1 MYYRC
6 RPEKLVGGVEPSDR
20 RQSESSGPLGGRDA
34 QPVCCGAHVTNTAG
48 TTWLHRLRER
58 GVIRV
63 AASYAVIA
71 WLLLQIADVTF
82 EPLGVPKWVMVSL
95 IVTAVLGFP
104 VAVALAWF
112 YEAGDRGIQRDTAG
126 EGVVRPVTHGLRRY
140 ADLLIIGVLLVAVSV
155 LLVRQSDLG
164 GSGTANPA
172 IAVLPFQNLSTSKD
186 SEILAL
192 GIAESVL
199 YQLANL
205 AELDVISRTSSFAF
219 RDRGKDAQEI
229 GRELGARYL
238 LEGSVQSD
246 RSRMRVTT
254 QLIDTE
260 TGADVWAMRFDR
272 QPGDIFEVQDEIA
285 LQVTQA
291 LELSVD
297 PAAMERMTGQGTSN
311 LGAYLAFLQGRA
323 LLANVRVVDMTEA
336 IEHFERS
343 VKLDPGFAGAYVS
356 LAEAELSLAEYEVT
370 DDRQERFKRALL
382 RGREL
387 VEKALALDP
396 NNGAAY
402 LQRAQFAAY
411 ENLAAAEKDY
421 RRGLELSP
429 NSAKGYAGLAAVVY
443 ATPSRRDE
451 VLELLDRARKLDP
464 LEPGHDV
471 IKAQF
476 LWLERADL
484 QGANALLV
492 DVLKR
497 NPRYKPALGGLGGLR
512 PLMKQAANAIRY
524 SEQALALDPSAEWTR
539 RALIRVYLDLGD
551 LSAARQLLGDEGSER
566 SLRQLALLMHEGDW
580 RQAGDLAYESL
591 AREGISG
598 ISGTDMVVIV
608 SAIRMHARATDEFE
622 RARAALEEAS
632 GVSWDSAGR
641 ATLPQEGSPVRAAAI
656 GLADVLLAS
665 GQERQGRQLLDTI
678 LARMRHEVGELGR
691 PEFWYYPYHPTALA
705 LSGQHDAALAMIER
719 SIASGSGLLY
729 WRYYFES
736 EPAYGPLRQDARFQA
751 TLRTVHA
758 YVEAQRDELD
768 RMRAEGL
775 VPDRSTGK

>member
-1 MYYRC
+1 MTT
-6 RPEKLVGGVEPSDR
+6 PAT
-20 RQSESSGPLGGRDA
+20 SGLLR
-34 QPVCCGAHVTNTAG
+34 
-48 TTWLHRLRER
+48 RLRDR

-63 AASYAVIA
+63 AVSYAVIA
-71 WLLLQIADVTF
+71 WLVLQIADVTF
-82 EPLGVPKWVMVSL
+82 EPLGVPRWVMVSL

-104 VAVALAWF
+104 VAVTLAWF
-112 YEAGDRGIQRDTAG
+112 YEVGDRGLVRDTAG
-126 EGVVRPVTHGLRRY
+126 EGAARPAVHGLRRY
-140 ADLLIIGVLLVAVSV
+140 ADFAVIGVLLVAVAV

-164 GSGTANPA
+164 QSGAGGPA

-186 SEILAL
+186 GEILAL

-205 AELDVISRTSSFAF
+205 AELTVISRRSSFAVTH
-219 RDRGKDAQEI
+219 RREDAQEI

-238 LEGSVQSD
+238 LDGSVQSD
-246 RSRMRVTT
+246 RSRMRVMT
-254 QLIDTE
+254 QLIDTQS
-260 TGADVWAMRFDR
+260 GADVWSLRFDR
-272 QPGDIFEVQDEIA
+272 PLGDIFAVQDEIA

-323 LLANVRVVDMTEA
+323 LLANARVVDMTEA

-343 VKLDPGFAGAYVS
+343 VKLDPTFAGAYVS
-356 LAEAELSLAEYEVT
+356 LAEAEVFLGEYEAT
-370 DDRQERFKRALL
+370 DDRQERFNRALL
-382 RGREL
+382 RGQEL
-387 VEKALALDP
+387 VEKALALDS

-411 ENLAAAEKDY
+411 DNLAAAEADY
-421 RRGLELSP
+421 RHGLELSP
-429 NSAKGYAGLAAVVY
+429 NSAEGYAGLAAVVY

-476 LWLERADL
+476 LWLERADT

-497 NPRYKPALGGLGGLR
+497 KPQYTPALETLGGLR
-512 PLMKQAANAIRY
+512 EMMKQAANSIRY
-524 SEQALALDPSAEWTR
+524 SEQALALDPSREWTR
-539 RALIRVYLDLGD
+539 RALIRGYVDLGD
-551 LSAARQLLGDEGSER
+551 LSAAKQLLEDDGSER
-566 SLRQLALLMHEGDW
+566 SPRQLRLLMHEGDW
-580 RQAGDLAYESL
+580 RQAGELAYESL
-591 AREGISG
+591 ARDGISG
-598 ISGTDMVVIV
+598 ISGTDMMMIV
-608 SAIRMHARATDEFE
+608 NAIRMHARATDAFE
-622 RARAALEEAS
+622 RARAALEEVS
-632 GVSWDSAGR
+632 GVSWDSAGH

-678 LARMRHEVGELGR
+678 LAQMRHEVGELGR
-691 PEFWYYPYHPTALA
+691 PEFWYQLYHPAALA
-705 LSGQHDAALAMIER
+705 LSGQNDAALAMIER
-719 SIASGSGLLY
+719 SIASGSRLVD
-729 WRYYFES
+729 WWYYFDS
-736 EPAYGPLRQDARFQA
+736 DPAYGPLRQDARFQA
-751 TLRTVHA
+751 ALNTVHA
-758 YVEAQRDELD
+758 YVATQRGELD

-775 VPDRSTGK
+775 VPDRR

>member
-1 MYYRC
+1 LAASSHPTAGY
-6 RPEKLVGGVEPSDR
+6 PNL
-20 RQSESSGPLGGRDA
+20 SGPLGGRDA

-172 IAVLPFQNLSTSKD
+172 IAVLPFRNLSTSKD

-219 RDRGKDAQEI
+219 RDRGKDAQQI
-229 GRELGARYL
+229 GRQLGARYL

-254 QLIDTE
+254 QLIDTQ

-285 LQVTQA
+285 RQVTQA

-311 LGAYLAFLQGRA
+311 LGAYLAFLQGRN
-323 LLANVRVVDMTEA
+323 LLANARVVDMKEA
-336 IEHFERS
+336 VEHFERS
-343 VKLDPGFAGAYVS
+343 VKLDPGFAAAYVS
-356 LAEAELSLAEYEVT
+356 LAEAEVFLGEYEVA
-370 DDRQERFKRALL
+370 DERLERFKRALL
-382 RGREL
+382 RGQEL
-387 VEKALALDP
+387 IEKALALDP

-402 LQRAQFAAY
+402 LQRAHLAAY
-411 ENLAAAEKDY
+411 ENLAAAEADY
-421 RRGLELSP
+421 RHGLELSP
-429 NSAKGYAGLAAVVY
+429 SSAKGYAGLAAVVY

-497 NPRYKPALGGLGGLR
+497 NPRYTPALAGLGGLR
-512 PLMKQAANAIRY
+512 PLMKQAANGIRY
-524 SEQALALDPSAEWTR
+524 SEQALALDPSLEWTR

-551 LSAARQLLGDEGSER
+551 LPAARQLLDDEGSEG

-580 RQAGDLAYESL
+580 QQAGELAYESL
-591 AREGISG
+591 ARDSISG
-598 ISGTDMVVIV
+598 ISGTDMVMIV

-641 ATLPQEGSPVRAAAI
+641 VTLPQEGSPVRAAAI

-665 GQERQGRQLLDTI
+665 GQERQGRQLLATI
-678 LARMRHEVGELGR
+678 LARMRLEVGEQGR
-691 PEFWYYPYHPTALA
+691 PEFWYRTYHPTALA
-705 LSGQHDAALAMIER
+705 LSGQNDAALAMIER
-719 SIASGSGLLY
+719 SIASGSGLLH
-729 WRYYFES
+729 WRYCFES
-736 EPAYGPLRQDARFQA
+736 DPAYGPLRQHPRFQA

-758 YVEAQRDELD
+758 YVEAQRRELD

-775 VPDRSTGK
+775 VPDRGAGHSPAS

>member
-1 MYYRC
+1 MARLSAAC
-6 RPEKLVGGVEPSDR
+6 ASWRGLFKLSRPMTTPAT
-20 RQSESSGPLGGRDA
+20 SGLLR
-34 QPVCCGAHVTNTAG
+34 
-48 TTWLHRLRER
+48 RLRER

-63 AASYAVIA
+63 AVSYAVIA
-71 WLLLQIADVTF
+71 WLALQIADVTF
-82 EPLGVPKWVMVSL
+82 EPLGVPRWVMVSL

-104 VAVALAWF
+104 VAVTLAWF
-112 YEAGDRGIQRDTAG
+112 YEVGDRGLVRDTAG
-126 EGVVRPVTHGLRRY
+126 EGAARPGVHGVRRY
-140 ADLLIIGVLLVAVSV
+140 ADLAVIGVLLVTVAV

-164 GSGTANPA
+164 QSGAGGPA
-172 IAVLPFQNLSTSKD
+172 IAVLPFHNLSTSKD

-272 QPGDIFEVQDEIA
+272 QPGDIFAVQDEIA

-336 IEHFERS
+336 IGHFERS
-343 VKLDPGFAGAYVS
+343 VKLDPTFAAAYVS
-356 LAEAELSLAEYEVT
+356 LAEAEVFLGEYEAT
-370 DDRQERFKRALL
+370 DDRRERFKRALL

-387 VEKALALDP
+387 VEKALSLEPLSGD
-396 NNGAAY
+396 AY
-402 LQRAQFAAY
+402 LQRAHMATF
-411 ENLAAAEKDY
+411 ENLSDAEKDY

-443 ATPSRRDE
+443 ETPSRRDE
-451 VLELLDRARKLDP
+451 ALELIDRARKLDP

-471 IKAQF
+471 FKALI

-492 DVLKR
+492 DALKR
-497 NPRYKPALGGLGGLR
+497 KPGYAPTLAWLGGLR
-512 PLMKQAANAIRY
+512 PLMKQAASMI
-524 SEQALALDPSAEWTR
+524 LPS
-539 RALIRVYLDLGD
+539 
-551 LSAARQLLGDEGSER
+551 S
-566 SLRQLALLMHEGDW
+566 
-580 RQAGDLAYESL
+580 
-591 AREGISG
+591 
-598 ISGTDMVVIV
+598 
-608 SAIRMHARATDEFE
+608 
-622 RARAALEEAS
+622 
-632 GVSWDSAGR
+632 
-641 ATLPQEGSPVRAAAI
+641 VR
-656 GLADVLLAS
+656 L
-665 GQERQGRQLLDTI
+665 
-678 LARMRHEVGELGR
+678 
-691 PEFWYYPYHPTALA
+691 
-705 LSGQHDAALAMIER
+705 
-719 SIASGSGLLY
+719 
-729 WRYYFES
+729 
-736 EPAYGPLRQDARFQA
+736 
-751 TLRTVHA
+751 
-758 YVEAQRDELD
+758 
-768 RMRAEGL
+768 
-775 VPDRSTGK
+775 

>member
-1 MYYRC
+1 
-6 RPEKLVGGVEPSDR
+6 VT
-20 RQSESSGPLGGRDA
+20 ES
-34 QPVCCGAHVTNTAG
+34 AG
-48 TTWLHRLRER
+48 TAWLHRLRER

-82 EPLGVPKWVMVSL
+82 GPLGVPRWVMVSL
-95 IVTAVLGFP
+95 IVTAILGFP

-112 YEAGDRGIQRDTAG
+112 YEAGDSGVARDTAA
-126 EGVVRPVTHGLRRY
+126 EGMPRPVVHGLRRY
-140 ADLLIIGVLLVAVSV
+140 ADLAIIGVLLAAVAV

-164 GSGTANPA
+164 GTGTGNPA

-186 SEILAL
+186 GEILAL

-272 QPGDIFEVQDEIA
+272 QPRDIFEVQDEIA

-297 PAAMERMTGQGTSN
+297 PAAMKRMTGQGTSN
-311 LGAYLAFLQGRA
+311 LGAYLAFLQGRT
-323 LLANVRVVDMTEA
+323 LLANARVVDMTEA
-336 IEHFERS
+336 IGDFERS
-343 VKLDPGFAGAYVS
+343 VKLDPDFAGAYVS
-356 LAEAELSLAEYEVT
+356 LAEAELFLAEYEVT

-382 RGREL
+382 RGQEL

-402 LQRAQFAAY
+402 LQRAHLAAY
-411 ENLAAAEKDY
+411 ENLAAAEADY
-421 RRGLELSP
+421 RHGLQLSP
-429 NSAKGYAGLAAVVY
+429 NSAKGYAGLATVVY

-471 IKAQF
+471 TKAQF
-476 LWLERADL
+476 LWFERADM

-497 NPRYKPALGGLGGLR
+497 NPRYAPALEKLGGLR
-512 PLMKQAANAIRY
+512 EMMKQAAQGIRY
-524 SEQALALDPSAEWTR
+524 SEQALALDPSREWTR
-539 RALIRVYLDLGD
+539 RALIRGYVDLGD
-551 LSAARQLLGDEGSER
+551 LSAAEQLLEDEGSER
-566 SLRQLALLMHEGDW
+566 SPRQLRLLMHEGDW
-580 RQAGDLAYESL
+580 RQAGELAYESL
-591 AREGISG
+591 ARESV
-598 ISGTDMVVIV
+598 SGTDMVMIV

-622 RARAALEEAS
+622 RARAALQEAS
-632 GVSWDSAGR
+632 V
-641 ATLPQEGSPVRAAAI
+641 
-656 GLADVLLAS
+656 
-665 GQERQGRQLLDTI
+665 
-678 LARMRHEVGELGR
+678 
-691 PEFWYYPYHPTALA
+691 
-705 LSGQHDAALAMIER
+705 
-719 SIASGSGLLY
+719 
-729 WRYYFES
+729 
-736 EPAYGPLRQDARFQA
+736 
-751 TLRTVHA
+751 
-758 YVEAQRDELD
+758 
-768 RMRAEGL
+768 
-775 VPDRSTGK
+775 